1 MSYWINNF
9 IFELLKYYIIGGICL
24 VLLKAFGY
32 YEDYLVILYLLYGP
46 PMVAFTY
53 IIGCLVKREGTGQV
67 LVILMRK
74 IYSAYKFWPICYNI
88 FWRSCYKCDWKTYN

>member
-32 YEDYLVILYLLYGP
+32 YEDYLVILYLLYS
-46 PMVAFTY
+46 FWSHWRNFSFCY
-53 IIGCLVKREGTGQV
+53 EKLSRFSRYC
-67 LVILMRK
+67 
-74 IYSAYKFWPICYNI
+74 YSFGKNF
-88 FWRSCYKCDWKTYN
+88 